1 MDDIDPQLL
10 RVLRAVG
17 DHGSITRAAT
27 SLGSSQPAVSQLLT
41 RAEQRLGHAL
51 VLRGGRGATLTH
63 AGQVLADHALHVQA
77 ALTAAREDLDAVGG
91 LTRGRVRLAGFPSA
105 SSALVPA
112 VLARLAVTA
121 PGVRTSYIEVEP
133 PEALDL
139 LRSGEVDVALT
150 FTYVGDEVGAV
161 PDPGLVT
168 RALGR
173 DPLALVTPVDAALP
187 GGSAHTRPAGPAA
200 ADGRAIV
207 DGRVAANGSAAAD
220 GPVAADAPAAA
231 DGPVAADAPAAADG
245 PVAADAPAAVDGSAA
260 ADGRAIVDLAAHRDA
275 RWIGGCPRC
284 RGHLLASCAT
294 AGFTPDIVLETDN
307 AAAVV
312 GLVAAGL
319 GVALLPRLALA
330 TTVIP
335 AGVAVDPVDD
345 DLARRVEVVVPRGAE
360 RVPSVRAALDAVRSA
375 AHLLA

>member
-1 MDDIDPQLL
+1 MDEIDPQLL
-10 RVLRAVG
+10 RVLRAVADG
-17 DHGSITRAAT
+17 GSITRAAAA
-27 SLGSSQPAVSQLLT
+27 LGSSQPAVSQLLA

-91 LTRGRVRLAGFPSA
+91 LSRGRVRLAGFPSA

-112 VLARLAVTA
+112 VLARLAATA
-121 PGVRTSYIEVEP
+121 PGVTTSYVEVEP

-139 LRSGEVDVALT
+139 LRGGEVDVALT
-150 FTYVGDEVGAV
+150 FTYVGDEVGTT
-161 PDPGLVT
+161 PDPSLVT

-173 DPLALVTPVDAALP
+173 DPLALVTPVEP
-187 GGSAHTRPAGPAA
+187 GGSERLRPAGST
-200 ADGRAIV
+200 V
-207 DGRVAANGSAAAD
+207 
-220 GPVAADAPAAA
+220 
-231 DGPVAADAPAAADG
+231 
-245 PVAADAPAAVDGSAA
+245 
-260 ADGRAIVDLAAHRDA
+260 VDLASHRDA

-284 RGHLLASCAT
+284 RGHLLASCAS

-335 AGVAVDPVDD
+335 AGVAIDPVDD
-345 DLARRVEVVVPRGAE
+345 ELARRVEVVVARGAD

-375 AHLLA
+375 AHLLEGPLPG

>member
-10 RVLRAVG
+10 RVLRAVA
-17 DHGSITRAAT
+17 DSGSITRAAT
-27 SLGSSQPAVSQLLT
+27 ALGSSQPAVSQLLT

-121 PGVRTSYIEVEP
+121 PGVRTSYVEVEP
-133 PEALDL
+133 PEALGL

-168 RALGR
+168 RPLGR
-173 DPLALVTPVDAALP
+173 DPLALVTPVDAGGP
-187 GGSAHTRPAGPAA
+187 GGTAHARPAGPA
-200 ADGRAIV
+200 V
-207 DGRVAANGSAAAD
+207 
-220 GPVAADAPAAA
+220 
-231 DGPVAADAPAAADG
+231 
-245 PVAADAPAAVDGSAA
+245 
-260 ADGRAIVDLAAHRDA
+260 VDLAAHRDA

>member
-1 MDDIDPQLL
+1 MDEIDPQLL
-10 RVLRAVG
+10 RVLRAVADG
-17 DHGSITRAAT
+17 GSITRAAAA
-27 SLGSSQPAVSQLLT
+27 LGSSQPAVSQLLA

-91 LTRGRVRLAGFPSA
+91 LSRGRVRLAGFPSA

-112 VLARLAVTA
+112 VLARLAATA
-121 PGVRTSYIEVEP
+121 PGVTTSYVEVEP

-139 LRSGEVDVALT
+139 LRGGEVDVALT
-150 FTYVGDEVGAV
+150 FTYVGDEVGAT

-173 DPLALVTPVDAALP
+173 DPLALVTPVEP
-187 GGSAHTRPAGPAA
+187 GGTERLRTAGST
-200 ADGRAIV
+200 V
-207 DGRVAANGSAAAD
+207 
-220 GPVAADAPAAA
+220 
-231 DGPVAADAPAAADG
+231 
-245 PVAADAPAAVDGSAA
+245 
-260 ADGRAIVDLAAHRDA
+260 VDLASHRDA

-284 RGHLLASCAT
+284 RGHLLASCAS

-335 AGVAVDPVDD
+335 AGVAIDPVDD
-345 DLARRVEVVVPRGAE
+345 ELARRVEVVVARGAD

-375 AHLLA
+375 AHLLEGPLPG

>member
-1 MDDIDPQLL
+1 MDEIDPQLL
-10 RVLRAVG
+10 RVLRAVADG
-17 DHGSITRAAT
+17 GSITRAAAA
-27 SLGSSQPAVSQLLT
+27 LGSSQPAVSQLLT
-41 RAEQRLGHAL
+41 RAEQRLGHTL

-91 LTRGRVRLAGFPSA
+91 LARGRVRLAGFPSA

-112 VLARLAVTA
+112 VLARLAATA
-121 PGVRTSYIEVEP
+121 PGVTTSYVEVEP
-133 PEALDL
+133 PEALEL
-139 LRSGEVDVALT
+139 LRGGEVDVALT
-150 FTYVGDEVGAV
+150 FTYVGDDVGTT
-161 PDPGLVT
+161 PDAGLVT

-173 DPLALVTPVDAALP
+173 DPLALVTPTEAALP
-187 GGSAHTRPAGPAA
+187 GGAGPVRSAGPAA
-200 ADGRAIV
+200 
-207 DGRVAANGSAAAD
+207 
-220 GPVAADAPAAA
+220 
-231 DGPVAADAPAAADG
+231 
-245 PVAADAPAAVDGSAA
+245 
-260 ADGRAIVDLAAHRDA
+260 VDLASHRDA

-335 AGVAVDPVDD
+335 AGVAIDPVDD
-345 DLARRVEVVVPRGAE
+345 DLARRVEVVVARGAD

-375 AHLLA
+375 AHLLEGPLPR

>member
-1 MDDIDPQLL
+1 MDDLDPQLL
-10 RVLRAVG
+10 RTLRAVA
-17 DHGSITRAAT
+17 DAGSITSAAAQ
-27 SLGSSQPAVSQLLT
+27 LGYSQPAVSQLLQ
-41 RAEQRLGHAL
+41 RAETRLGHAL
-51 VLRGGRGATLTH
+51 VLRGARGVTLTE

-91 LTRGRVRLAGFPSA
+91 LARGRVRIAGFPSA
-105 SSALVPA
+105 SSTLVPA
-112 VLARLAVTA
+112 VLASMASTV
-121 PGVRTSYIEVEP
+121 PGVTTSYVEVEP

-139 LRSGEVDVALT
+139 VRRGEVDVALT
-150 FTYVGDEVGAV
+150 FTYVGDEVVA
-161 PDPGLVT
+161 DPALVT

-173 DPLALVTPVDAALP
+173 DPLALVRP
-187 GGSAHTRPAGPAA
+187 GGSAHPGASTAVPAVVGSRAGTGPGAGAGPGAA
-200 ADGRAIV
+200 A
-207 DGRVAANGSAAAD
+207 
-220 GPVAADAPAAA
+220 GP
-231 DGPVAADAPAAADG
+231 G
-245 PVAADAPAAVDGSAA
+245 AV
-260 ADGRAIVDLAAHRDA
+260 VDLASLRDA

-335 AGVAVDPVDD
+335 AAVTIDPVDD
-345 DLARRVEVVVPRGAE
+345 DLARRVEVVVARGAE
-360 RVPSVRAALDAVRSA
+360 RVPSVRATLDAVLGA
-375 AHLLA
+375 AALLAE

>member
-1 MDDIDPQLL
+1 MDDDLDPQLL
-10 RVLRAVG
+10 RVLRAVADG
-17 DHGSITRAAT
+17 GSITRAAVA
-27 SLGSSQPAVSQLLT
+27 LGSSQPAVSQLLT

-51 VLRGGRGATLTH
+51 VLRRGRGATLTH

-77 ALTAAREDLDAVGG
+77 ALAAAREDLDAVGG
-91 LTRGRVRLAGFPSA
+91 MHRGRVRLAGFPSA
-105 SSALVPA
+105 SSTLVPA
-112 VLARLAVTA
+112 VLAAMAETA
-121 PGVRTSYIEVEP
+121 PHVTTSYVEVEP

-150 FTYVGDEVGAV
+150 FTYVGDEVGAA

-173 DPLALVTPVDAALP
+173 DPLALVTPVGA
-187 GGSAHTRPAGPAA
+187 GRPDD
-200 ADGRAIV
+200 DGRPV
-207 DGRVAANGSAAAD
+207 DTEAVR
-220 GPVAADAPAAA
+220 PVDA
-231 DGPVAADAPAAADG
+231 
-245 PVAADAPAAVDGSAA
+245 AAVD
-260 ADGRAIVDLAAHRDA
+260 LASHRDA

-335 AGVAVDPVDD
+335 VGVAIDPVDD
-345 DLARRVEVVVPRGAE
+345 DLARRVEVVVARGAE

>member
-1 MDDIDPQLL
+1 MDDIEPQLL
-10 RVLRAVG
+10 RVLRAVADG
-17 DHGSITRAAT
+17 GSITRAAAA
-27 SLGSSQPAVSQLLT
+27 LGSSQPAVSQLLT

-51 VLRGGRGATLTH
+51 VLRGGRGATLTQ
-63 AGQVLADHALHVQA
+63 AGQVLAAHALHVQA

-105 SSALVPA
+105 SSTLVPA
-112 VLARLAVTA
+112 VLARLATTA
-121 PGVRTSYIEVEP
+121 PGVTTSYIEVEP
-133 PEALDL
+133 PEALEL
-139 LRSGEVDVALT
+139 LRGGEVDAALT
-150 FTYVGDEVGAV
+150 FTYVGDEVGTT

-173 DPLALVTPVDAALP
+173 DPLALVTPVEP
-187 GGSAHTRPAGPAA
+187 GGAERIRPAGST
-200 ADGRAIV
+200 V
-207 DGRVAANGSAAAD
+207 
-220 GPVAADAPAAA
+220 
-231 DGPVAADAPAAADG
+231 
-245 PVAADAPAAVDGSAA
+245 
-260 ADGRAIVDLAAHRDA
+260 VDLASHRDG

-319 GVALLPRLALA
+319 GVALLPRLALV

-335 AGVAVDPVDD
+335 AEVAIDAVDD
-345 DLARRVEVVVPRGAE
+345 DLARRVEVVVARGAE
-360 RVPSVRAALDAVRSA
+360 RVPSVRATLEAVRAS
-375 AHLLA
+375 AHLLDGPLPR

>member
-10 RVLRAVG
+10 RVLRAVA
-17 DHGSITRAAT
+17 DSGSITRAAAA
-27 SLGSSQPAVSQLLT
+27 LGSSQPALSQLLT

-77 ALTAAREDLDAVGG
+77 ALTAAREDFEAVGG

-112 VLARLAVTA
+112 VLARLAATA
-121 PGVRTSYIEVEP
+121 PGVTTSYVEVEP

-173 DPLALVTPVDAALP
+173 DPLALVTPVAAGQPLGT
-187 GGSAHTRPAGPAA
+187 GGTAPLRPAGST
-200 ADGRAIV
+200 V
-207 DGRVAANGSAAAD
+207 
-220 GPVAADAPAAA
+220 
-231 DGPVAADAPAAADG
+231 
-245 PVAADAPAAVDGSAA
+245 
-260 ADGRAIVDLAAHRDA
+260 VDLASHRDA

-284 RGHLLASCAT
+284 RGHLLASCAS

-335 AGVAVDPVDD
+335 AGVAIDPVDD
-345 DLARRVEVVVPRGAE
+345 DLARRVEVVIARGAD

>member
-1 MDDIDPQLL
+1 MDEIDPQLL
-10 RVLRAVG
+10 RVLRAVADG
-17 DHGSITRAAT
+17 GSITRAAAA
-27 SLGSSQPAVSQLLT
+27 LGSSQPAVSQLVA

-91 LTRGRVRLAGFPSA
+91 LSRGRVRLAGFPSA

-112 VLARLAVTA
+112 VLARLAATA
-121 PGVRTSYIEVEP
+121 PGVTTSYVEVEP

-139 LRSGEVDVALT
+139 LRGGEIDVALT

-161 PDPGLVT
+161 PDPGLLT

-173 DPLALVTPVDAALP
+173 DPLALVTPVEP
-187 GGSAHTRPAGPAA
+187 GGAERLRTAG
-200 ADGRAIV
+200 
-207 DGRVAANGSAAAD
+207 S
-220 GPVAADAPAAA
+220 PV
-231 DGPVAADAPAAADG
+231 
-245 PVAADAPAAVDGSAA
+245 
-260 ADGRAIVDLAAHRDA
+260 VDLASHRDA

-284 RGHLLASCAT
+284 RGHLLASCAS
-294 AGFTPDIVLETDN
+294 AGFSPDIVLETDN

-335 AGVAVDPVDD
+335 AGVAIDPVDD
-345 DLARRVEVVVPRGAE
+345 ELARRVEVVVARGAD
-360 RVPSVRAALDAVRSA
+360 RVPSIRAALDAVRSA
-375 AHLLA
+375 AHLLEGPG

>member
-1 MDDIDPQLL
+1 MDEIDPQLL
-10 RVLRAVG
+10 RVLRAVADG
-17 DHGSITRAAT
+17 GSITRAAAA
-27 SLGSSQPAVSQLLT
+27 LGSSQPAVSQLLA

-91 LTRGRVRLAGFPSA
+91 LSRGRVRLAGFPSA

-112 VLARLAVTA
+112 VLARLAATA
-121 PGVRTSYIEVEP
+121 PGVTTSYVEVEP

-139 LRSGEVDVALT
+139 LRGGEVDVALT
-150 FTYVGDEVGAV
+150 FTYVGDEVGTT

-173 DPLALVTPVDAALP
+173 DPLALVTPVEP
-187 GGSAHTRPAGPAA
+187 GGAARLRPAGST
-200 ADGRAIV
+200 V
-207 DGRVAANGSAAAD
+207 
-220 GPVAADAPAAA
+220 
-231 DGPVAADAPAAADG
+231 
-245 PVAADAPAAVDGSAA
+245 
-260 ADGRAIVDLAAHRDA
+260 VDLASRHDA

-284 RGHLLASCAT
+284 RGHLLASCAS

-335 AGVAVDPVDD
+335 AGVAIDPVDD
-345 DLARRVEVVVPRGAE
+345 ELARRVEVVVARGAD

-375 AHLLA
+375 AHLLEGPLPG

>member
-1 MDDIDPQLL
+1 MDEIDPQLL
-10 RVLRAVG
+10 RVLRAVADG
-17 DHGSITRAAT
+17 GSITRAAAA
-27 SLGSSQPAVSQLLT
+27 LGSSQPALSQLLA

-91 LTRGRVRLAGFPSA
+91 LCRGRVRLAGFPSA

-112 VLARLAVTA
+112 VLARLAATA
-121 PGVRTSYIEVEP
+121 PGVTTSYVEVEP

-139 LRSGEVDVALT
+139 LRGGEVDVALT
-150 FTYVGDEVGAV
+150 FTYVGDEVGTT

-173 DPLALVTPVDAALP
+173 DPLALVTPVEDSR
-187 GGSAHTRPAGPAA
+187 SASTVGT
-200 ADGRAIV
+200 G
-207 DGRVAANGSAAAD
+207 
-220 GPVAADAPAAA
+220 
-231 DGPVAADAPAAADG
+231 
-245 PVAADAPAAVDGSAA
+245 AVDSAV
-260 ADGRAIVDLAAHRDA
+260 VDLASHHDA

-284 RGHLLASCAT
+284 RGHLLASCAS

-335 AGVAVDPVDD
+335 AGVAIDPVDD
-345 DLARRVEVVVPRGAE
+345 ELARRVEVVVARGAD

-375 AHLLA
+375 AHLLEGPLPG

>member
-10 RVLRAVG
+10 RVLRAVADG
-17 DHGSITRAAT
+17 GSITRAAAA
-27 SLGSSQPAVSQLLT
+27 LGSSQPAVSQLLA
-41 RAEQRLGHAL
+41 RAERRLGHTL
-51 VLRGGRGATLTH
+51 VLRSGQDGRGGRGATLTD
-63 AGQVLADHALHVQA
+63 AGRVLADHALHVQA

-112 VLARLAVTA
+112 VLARMAATA
-121 PGVRTSYIEVEP
+121 PGVTTSYVEVEP

-150 FTYVGDEVGAV
+150 FTYVGDEVGSA

-173 DPLALVTPVDAALP
+173 DPLALVTPA
-187 GGSAHTRPAGPAA
+187 GGSGTARTVSAGAV
-200 ADGRAIV
+200 GSGIV
-207 DGRVAANGSAAAD
+207 GAGALGSGAVGSA
-220 GPVAADAPAAA
+220 
-231 DGPVAADAPAAADG
+231 
-245 PVAADAPAAVDGSAA
+245 
-260 ADGRAIVDLAAHRDA
+260 VDLASHRDA

-335 AGVAVDPVDD
+335 AGVRVDPVDD
-345 DLARRVEVVVPRGAE
+345 DLARRVEVVIARGAE

-375 AHLLA
+375 AHLLDGPLPG

>member
-10 RVLRAVG
+10 RVLRAVA
-17 DHGSITRAAT
+17 DSGSITRAAAA
-27 SLGSSQPAVSQLLT
+27 LGSSQPAVSQLLT

-91 LTRGRVRLAGFPSA
+91 LIRGRVRLGGFPSA

-112 VLARLAVTA
+112 VLARMATTA
-121 PGVRTSYIEVEP
+121 PGVRTSYVEVEP

-139 LRSGEVDVALT
+139 VRGGEVDVALT

-168 RALGR
+168 RAIGR
-173 DPLALVTPVDAALP
+173 DPLALVTPV
-187 GGSAHTRPAGPAA
+187 GGSQLGGAESDNA
-200 ADGRAIV
+200 ADSGV
-207 DGRVAANGSAAAD
+207 
-220 GPVAADAPAAA
+220 
-231 DGPVAADAPAAADG
+231 
-245 PVAADAPAAVDGSAA
+245 
-260 ADGRAIVDLAAHRDA
+260 VDLASHRDA

-330 TTVIP
+330 TTVVP
-335 AGVAVDPVDD
+335 AGVAVAPVDD
-345 DLARRVEVVVPRGAE
+345 DLARRVEVVVARGAD

>member
-1 MDDIDPQLL
+1 MDEIDPQLL
-10 RVLRAVG
+10 RVLRAVADG
-17 DHGSITRAAT
+17 GSITRAAAA
-27 SLGSSQPAVSQLLT
+27 LGSSQPAVSQLLA

-91 LTRGRVRLAGFPSA
+91 LSRGRVRLAGFPSA

-112 VLARLAVTA
+112 VLARLAATA
-121 PGVRTSYIEVEP
+121 PGVTTSYVEVEP

-139 LRSGEVDVALT
+139 LRGGEVDVALT
-150 FTYVGDEVGAV
+150 FTYVGDEVGTT
-161 PDPGLVT
+161 PDPALVT

-173 DPLALVTPVDAALP
+173 DPLALVTPVEGTRSASTVGA
-187 GGSAHTRPAGPAA
+187 GTVGSG
-200 ADGRAIV
+200 V
-207 DGRVAANGSAAAD
+207 
-220 GPVAADAPAAA
+220 
-231 DGPVAADAPAAADG
+231 
-245 PVAADAPAAVDGSAA
+245 
-260 ADGRAIVDLAAHRDA
+260 VDLASHREA

-284 RGHLLASCAT
+284 RGHLLASCAS

-335 AGVAVDPVDD
+335 AGVAIDPVDD
-345 DLARRVEVVVPRGAE
+345 ELARRVEVVVARGAD

-375 AHLLA
+375 AHLLEGPLPG

>member
-1 MDDIDPQLL
+1 MMDEIDPQLL
-10 RVLRAVG
+10 RVLRAVADG
-17 DHGSITRAAT
+17 GSITRAAAA
-27 SLGSSQPAVSQLLT
+27 LGSSQPAVSQLVA

-91 LTRGRVRLAGFPSA
+91 LSRGRVRLAGFPSA

-112 VLARLAVTA
+112 VLARLAATA
-121 PGVRTSYIEVEP
+121 PGVTTSYVEVEP

-139 LRSGEVDVALT
+139 LRGGEVDVALT
-150 FTYVGDEVGAV
+150 FTYVGDEVGTT

-173 DPLALVTPVDAALP
+173 DPLALVTPVEP
-187 GGSAHTRPAGPAA
+187 GGTERLRTAGST
-200 ADGRAIV
+200 V
-207 DGRVAANGSAAAD
+207 
-220 GPVAADAPAAA
+220 
-231 DGPVAADAPAAADG
+231 
-245 PVAADAPAAVDGSAA
+245 
-260 ADGRAIVDLAAHRDA
+260 VDLASHRDA

-284 RGHLLASCAT
+284 RGHLLASCAS

-335 AGVAVDPVDD
+335 AGVAIDPVDD
-345 DLARRVEVVVPRGAE
+345 ELARRVEVVVARGAD

-375 AHLLA
+375 AHLLEGPLPG

>member
-10 RVLRAVG
+10 RILRAVADG
-17 DHGSITRAAT
+17 GSITRAAAA
-27 SLGSSQPAVSQLLT
+27 LGSSQPAVSQLLA
-41 RAEQRLGHAL
+41 RAERRLGHTL
-51 VLRGGRGATLTH
+51 VLRSGQDGRGGRGATLTD
-63 AGQVLADHALHVQA
+63 AGRVLADHALHVQA

-112 VLARLAVTA
+112 VLARLASTA
-121 PGVRTSYIEVEP
+121 PGVTTSYVEVEP

-150 FTYVGDEVGAV
+150 FTYVGDEVGSA

-173 DPLALVTPVDAALP
+173 DPLALVTPV
-187 GGSAHTRPAGPAA
+187 GGSGGVRTGDSGA
-200 ADGRAIV
+200 V
-207 DGRVAANGSAAAD
+207 GSA
-220 GPVAADAPAAA
+220 
-231 DGPVAADAPAAADG
+231 
-245 PVAADAPAAVDGSAA
+245 
-260 ADGRAIVDLAAHRDA
+260 VDLASHRDA

-335 AGVAVDPVDD
+335 AEVRVDPVDD
-345 DLARRVEVVVPRGAE
+345 DLARRVEVVIARGAE

-375 AHLLA
+375 AHLLDGPLPG

>member
-10 RVLRAVG
+10 RILRAVADG
-17 DHGSITRAAT
+17 GSITRAAAA
-27 SLGSSQPAVSQLLT
+27 LGSSQPAVSQLLA
-41 RAEQRLGHAL
+41 RAERRLGHTL
-51 VLRGGRGATLTH
+51 VLRSGQDGRGGRGATLTD
-63 AGQVLADHALHVQA
+63 AGRVLADHALHVQA

-112 VLARLAVTA
+112 VLARLASTA
-121 PGVRTSYIEVEP
+121 PGVTTSYVEVEP

-150 FTYVGDEVGAV
+150 FTYVGDEVGSA

-173 DPLALVTPVDAALP
+173 DPLALVTPSVSVGSDAADS
-187 GGSAHTRPAGPAA
+187 GA
-200 ADGRAIV
+200 ADSGA
-207 DGRVAANGSAAAD
+207 
-220 GPVAADAPAAA
+220 
-231 DGPVAADAPAAADG
+231 
-245 PVAADAPAAVDGSAA
+245 
-260 ADGRAIVDLAAHRDA
+260 VDLASHRDA

-335 AGVAVDPVDD
+335 ADVRVDPVDD
-345 DLARRVEVVVPRGAE
+345 DLARRVEVVIARGAE
-360 RVPSVRAALDAVRSA
+360 RVPSVRAAMDAVRSA
-375 AHLLA
+375 AHLLDGPLPG